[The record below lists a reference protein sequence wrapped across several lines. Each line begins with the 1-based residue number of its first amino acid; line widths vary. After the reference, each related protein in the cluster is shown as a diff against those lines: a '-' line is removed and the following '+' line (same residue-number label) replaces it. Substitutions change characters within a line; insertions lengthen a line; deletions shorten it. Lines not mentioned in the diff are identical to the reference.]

1 MVPPQFTSRLGFINP
16 GLTLIM
22 VWSLVDSSDSWA
34 VMLNG
39 VIGIMAS
46 WHHGREVIYR
56 GFMSRKKTIRF
67 MMGSVP
73 NKTTLIYQN
82 QPKQW
87 IHWQR

>member
-46 WHHGREVIYR
+46 WPLPAPRTWRCKENTCFDVGHEAIL
-56 GFMSRKKTIRF
+56 SDDQK
-67 MMGSVP
+67 P
-73 NKTTLIYQN
+73 
-82 QPKQW
+82 
-87 IHWQR
+87 WQAGDLFLFK